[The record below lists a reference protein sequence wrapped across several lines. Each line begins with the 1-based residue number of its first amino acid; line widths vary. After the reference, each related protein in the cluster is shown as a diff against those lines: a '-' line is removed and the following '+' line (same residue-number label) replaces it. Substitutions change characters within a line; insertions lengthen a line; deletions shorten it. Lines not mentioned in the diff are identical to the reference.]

1 MFETHFHSFWHWAI
15 KFFDII
21 QIIITSSD
29 TLKKFCQPPVCFSN
43 TVYLLGE
50 CWLLHL
56 SLATVDLVQH
66 WVKGGKVTT
75 TTLLLANHHQSS
87 LQTTQIVF
95 ENITIIPSIIS
106 VTFSFITYSALG
118 FLRNFSIFIA
128 DLNNHLQF
136 LSLSSISVTT
146 DLIHIQ
152 QCYELIL
159 LQFVDLFL

>member
-1 MFETHFHSFWHWAI
+1 M
-15 KFFDII
+15 
-21 QIIITSSD
+21 
-29 TLKKFCQPPVCFSN
+29 
-43 TVYLLGE
+43 
-50 CWLLHL
+50 
-56 SLATVDLVQH
+56 
-66 WVKGGKVTT
+66 TT

-87 LQTTQIVF
+87 LQTAQIVF

-136 LSLSSISVTT
+136 LSLSLISVTT

-159 LQFVDLFL
+159 LQFVDLFLQSVMIKWGEAVEGQTLCLRLCKSNSTGWKVLAVQKNSILIRATEKPLTALVCDAFESWQNLNFSHFHPFSG